1 MTTSEVGAGQ
11 PAIPMTVR
19 KIVAE
24 AVGTFFLVFFAVGV
38 ATLSFGFGITGG
50 SRSAG
55 VAATAL
61 AFGLVLMGLAYAI
74 GPISGCHVNPAVTL
88 GFVLSGRMALGEAV
102 EYWVAQFIGGIAGA
116 LALWGV
122 LSGSP
127 GYSRSV
133 TGLGADG
140 YDKQSMVHLHM
151 GAAFGVEV
159 ILTFLFVFVILAVT
173 SRIGAPGFAGMAI
186 GLTLT
191 VVHLIGIPLTGTS
204 VNPARSLGP
213 ALVVRGA
220 ALSQVWLFIVAPLV
234 GGAVAAL
241 LYRLLIADAPAPAPA
256 PAEATI
262 APEVPARA

>member
-1 MTTSEVGAGQ
+1 
-11 PAIPMTVR
+11 MTVTTR
-19 KIVAE
+19 KVVAE

-74 GPISGCHVNPAVTL
+74 GPVSGCHVNPAVTL
-88 GFVLSGRMALGEAV
+88 GFVLSGRMTLAEAV

-122 LSGSP
+122 VSGSP

-140 YDKQSMVHLHM
+140 YNGASMVHLHM
-151 GAAFGVEV
+151 GAAFGTEV

-173 SRIGAPGFAGMAI
+173 SKIGAPGFAGIAI

-213 ALVVRGA
+213 ALVVRGL
-220 ALSQVWLFIVAPLV
+220 ALSQVWLFIVAPMV

-241 LYRLLIADAPAPAPA
+241 LYRVLIADEPAAA
-256 PAEATI
+256 PAEASI
-262 APEVPARA
+262 VPEVSAPA